1 MLFGFRAPTLLQRVN
16 QLTQLPVRYRR
27 RGQSF
32 RKRLG
37 VYSFK
42 IKKRTYYKNP
52 HAMSLLK
59 REQFLKSEKYR
70 TQKITEAERD
80 STRPFGFFTKFGNFK
95 LNIDHVPFYNVPDL
109 KGFKLK
115 PYVAHTTPKISET
128 LFEPRIDKLPP
139 NVLKLKLAPEVTTP
153 ATPEDAGMAEKKV

>member
-1 MLFGFRAPTLLQRVN
+1 MLFGFKAPTLLQRVG

-27 RGQSF
+27 RGISF

-42 IKKRTYYKNP
+42 IKKRQYYKNP
-52 HAMSLLK
+52 HAMKLSK
-59 REQFLKSEKYR
+59 RELFKKSDEYSV
-70 TQKITEAERD
+70 QKITETERD
-80 STRPFGFFTKFGNFK
+80 SIRPFGSFTQFGNFK
-95 LNIDHVPFYNVPDL
+95 FNIDHVPFYNVPDL

-115 PYVAHTTPKISET
+115 PYVAHSTPKVPNDI
-128 LFEPRIDKLPP
+128 FEPRIDQLPS

-153 ATPEDAGMAEKKV
+153 ATPEDAGMAEKR